1 MGTWGTG
8 AFDNDTAADWLYALE
23 EVDDLSLIET
33 TIASVLD
40 GDDEYL
46 DADVAAEALAA
57 CEVVARLLGR
67 RGVRH
72 ASTETLDK
80 WVEKHSLSPSK
91 ELLESARKAIGRV
104 LSGDSELR
112 ELWSE
117 SEGTDWL
124 AVVEDLRLR
133 LS

>member
-23 EVDDLSLIET
+23 EVGDLSLIET

-46 DADVAAEALAA
+46 DADVAAKALAA

-67 RGVRH
+67 RGVLH

-80 WVEKHSLSPSK
+80 WVETHSLSPSN

-124 AVVEDLRLR
+124 AAVEDLRLR